1 MAIQA
6 LKGKVLVTDL
16 DNGEQV
22 LESGIIIQDDNK
34 KTTGVH
40 PRWAK
45 VHSIGEGVTGI
56 EVGEYVLV
64 DTGRWSRTI
73 EVDGLKVNLIDYPK
87 GVLLAATERPN
98 YLGYNPIM

>member
-16 DNGEQV
+16 DTGEQV
-22 LESGIIIQDDNK
+22 LKSGIIIQDDNK
-34 KTTGVH
+34 KVAGVH

-45 VHSIGEGVTGI
+45 VHSVGEGVTGI

-73 EVDGLKVNLIDYPK
+73 EVDGLKLNLIEYPK
-87 GVLLAATERPN
+87 GVLLAAPEKPD
-98 YLGYNPIM
+98 YLGHNSML